1 MMTDRQTIEFC
12 AIRRLMTAALL
23 KPGPEFVAADGRR
36 SIRRLMTAA
45 LLKPNERT
53 RVGEVRGSIRRL
65 MTAALLKQPNAAI
78 FRYLRGTIRRLMT
91 AALLKLGFQM
101 EVKAGCVF
109 YPPSDDGGPI
119 EAS

>member
-1 MMTDRQTIEFC
+1 
-12 AIRRLMTAALL
+12 
-23 KPGPEFVAADGRR
+23 
-36 SIRRLMTAA
+36 MTAA

-91 AALLKLGFQM
+91 AALLKPPFTITGLSRNA
-101 EVKAGCVF
+101 VP

-119 EAS
+119 EARRITYPVKPSH